1 MDVLEKRIVNKEN
14 PLEINEIH
22 KELNLHFERL
32 NERESTTETVM
43 VQMIKPSSCSNLKAN
58 VATVGSL
65 VTKQFNALSGENKK
79 GLVIIVRSLVIPM
92 LIVFNFLG
100 EMKMVKVIQ
109 VLQDKGLRDH
119 QLM

>member
-1 MDVLEKRIVNKEN
+1 MQ
-14 PLEINEIH
+14 
-22 KELNLHFERL
+22 KELDLRFERL
-32 NERESTTETVM
+32 NVTSEYNRESDGADD
-43 VQMIKPSSCSNLKAN
+43 QALFSCSNTKAN
-58 VATVGSL
+58 LATLEIL

-109 VLQDKGLRDH
+109 VLQDKGLREY